1 MNEQLKNRLNKEDA
15 KKFFRNL
22 LKFTAPMLAVFFG
35 QLASGVDYKPAAAV
49 LVLAF
54 YGALSDYLS
63 KVKK

>member
-1 MNEQLKNRLNKEDA
+1 MKKQET
-15 KKFFRNL
+15 KKFFNNL
-22 LKFTAPMLAVFFG
+22 LKFTAPILAVFFG

>member
-1 MNEQLKNRLNKEDA
+1 MTKQET
-15 KKFFRNL
+15 KKFLNNL
-22 LKFTAPMLAVFFG
+22 LKFTAPILAVFFG
-35 QLASGVDYKPAAAV
+35 QLASGVDYKPALAV